1 MLTKAGKFKFNAET
15 TLHSHSLCL
24 GAGGGEESLQ
34 NQPGMV
40 STGQAAQG
48 GRLGFISL
56 DIPLFGN
63 FFNLEDGGGVVLC
76 RFFFFLKVEQRA
88 IMYTSLET

>member
-56 DIPLFGN
+56 FLATFLIWRM
-63 FFNLEDGGGVVLC
+63 EVELC
-76 RFFFFLKVEQRA
+76 FVAFFFFFFKG
-88 IMYTSLET
+88 